1 MKHPTSIPVPRNEPI
16 QDYLPGTPARARL
29 KAAIAT
35 VEGEV
40 ADIPVLIDNRGVAT
54 GRTVDVTAPHRH
66 AQVLARLQQA
76 DEAQVR
82 RAIDSAVAA
91 QHDWSS
97 RPFEHRAGVFLKAAD
112 LVAGAW
118 RERLNAATMVGQSKT
133 VIQSEIDV
141 ACELADFLRFNVH
154 FAERLHAEQPDSAPG
169 TWNRVDYRPLE
180 GFIYAIS
187 PFNFTAIGGNLV
199 TAPAILGNTV
209 VWKPPATAALSSW
222 RVLEVLLEAGLPPG
236 VINFVPGDPVAVSR
250 TVIEDARLAG
260 IHFTGSTAVFQS
272 LWQDVA
278 ARIGRYR
285 SYPRLVGETGG
296 KNFVLA
302 HASADVDAYATA
314 LVRGAFEY
322 QGQKCSAASRAYI
335 PKSLWPAVRERV
347 LAQVADI
354 RQGDPADFRNFMA
367 AVIDE
372 RAYERLSRRLDATRR
387 DAGAK
392 ILAGGGGDRSEGWY
406 IQPTFVQ
413 VDDPAHRLLKEELFG
428 PVLAAHVY
436 DDALWEDMLLRIDG
450 TAEYG
455 LTGAVF
461 AQDRA
466 AVAQAMDALRHT
478 AGNFYVN
485 DKPTGAVV
493 GQQPFGGARAS
504 GTNDKAGSILNLVR
518 WVSPRTIKE
527 NFAPPVRPGYPYMA
541 EQ

>member
-209 VWKPPATAALSSW
+209 VWKPPATAARSSW

-236 VINFVPGDPVAVSR
+236 MINFVPGDPVAVSR

-428 PVLAAHVY
+428 PVLAAYVY
-436 DDALWEDMLLRIDG
+436 DDALWEDMLRRIDG

>member
-118 RERLNAATMVGQSKT
+118 RERLNGATMVGQSKT

-278 ARIGRYR
+278 SRIRRYR
-285 SYPRLVGETGG
+285 SSPRLVGETGG

-428 PVLAAHVY
+428 PVLAAYVY
-436 DDALWEDMLLRIDG
+436 DDALWEDMLRRIDG

>member
-322 QGQKCSAASRAYI
+322 QGQKCSAA
-335 PKSLWPAVRERV
+335 
-347 LAQVADI
+347 
-354 RQGDPADFRNFMA
+354 
-367 AVIDE
+367 
-372 RAYERLSRRLDATRR
+372 
-387 DAGAK
+387 
-392 ILAGGGGDRSEGWY
+392 
-406 IQPTFVQ
+406 
-413 VDDPAHRLLKEELFG
+413 
-428 PVLAAHVY
+428 
-436 DDALWEDMLLRIDG
+436 
-450 TAEYG
+450 
-455 LTGAVF
+455 
-461 AQDRA
+461 
-466 AVAQAMDALRHT
+466 
-478 AGNFYVN
+478 
-485 DKPTGAVV
+485 
-493 GQQPFGGARAS
+493 
-504 GTNDKAGSILNLVR
+504 
-518 WVSPRTIKE
+518 
-527 NFAPPVRPGYPYMA
+527 
-541 EQ
+541 